1 MKNVLITGC
10 NRGIGLEFVKQLSL
24 MGVNLIATYRDR
36 NSSQELFSI
45 ADECSNIELLQL
57 DVSSENSMVLFQS
70 SLMERPVDVFIN
82 NAGVMGSGSKNFG
95 SIASQN
101 WLEVLNV
108 NTVAPLILTQKLYK
122 NFLNGND
129 KKLIYVSSKMGSIED
144 NNGGSSYVYRSSK
157 TALNQVVKS
166 LSVDL
171 SPKGFTVI
179 AVHPGW
185 VQTDMG
191 GVNALI
197 DTKTSVSGLLNV
209 IQNLKNSDNG
219 NFLNYDGEIIPW

>member
-1 MKNVLITGC
+1 
-10 NRGIGLEFVKQLSL
+10 
-24 MGVNLIATYRDR
+24 
-36 NSSQELFSI
+36 
-45 ADECSNIELLQL
+45 
-57 DVSSENSMVLFQS
+57 
-70 SLMERPVDVFIN
+70 MERPVDVFIN
-82 NAGVMGSGSKNFG
+82 NAGVMGRGSKNFG

-122 NFLNGND
+122 NLLNGAD

-157 TALNQVVKS
+157 SALNQVVKS

-171 SPKGFTVI
+171 SPKGFKII

-197 DTKTSVSGLLNV
+197 DTKTSVSGLLDV
-209 IQNLKNSDNG
+209 IQNLKSSDNG
-219 NFLNYDGEIIPW
+219 QVLNYDGKIIPW

>member
-1 MKNVLITGC
+1 MKNILITGC

-24 MGVNLIATYRDR
+24 TGVNLIATYRDR
-36 NSSQELFSI
+36 NSSQELFAI

-70 SLMERPVDVFIN
+70 SLMERPIDVFIN
-82 NAGVMGSGSKNFG
+82 NAGIMGSGSKNFG
-95 SIASQN
+95 SIAVQN
-101 WLEVLNV
+101 WIEVLNV

-122 NFLNGND
+122 NLLNGND

-157 TALNQVVKS
+157 TALNQVVKT

-171 SPKGFTVI
+171 SPKGFTII

-191 GVNALI
+191 GPNALI
-197 DTKTSVSGLLNV
+197 DTKTSVSGLIGV
-209 IQNLKNSDNG
+209 IQNLKGSDNG
-219 NFLNYDGEIIPW
+219 KFFNYDGQLISW